1 MYLRKTN
8 KALIKQVRDYAHTSS
23 QEITNI
29 YSMGERF
36 LVHFFFGSN
45 CVGRAFLLTHSPG
58 HPVGLP
64 CTTMAFIQGAGKP
77 TEWMA
82 ISLMLWHHLCSFLYP
97 RLKYCIILRILQHK
111 IRKQLHKR
119 ILCKTSSIS
128 WQNSKEA
135 FLSFED
141 YSMNSSLWQFLLIYV
156 LPQFHMEGYFHT
168 YTAAYTKLVRTSQEI
183 KSF

>member
-45 CVGRAFLLTHSPG
+45 CVGRAFLLTHSSG

-64 CTTMAFIQGAGKP
+64 CTTMAFIQGAGKLHR
-77 TEWMA
+77 MNGRKSHA
-82 ISLMLWHHLCSFLYP
+82 QASSVF
-97 RLKYCIILRILQHK
+97 ILVPK
-111 IRKQLHKR
+111 IKVLHN
-119 ILCKTSSIS
+119 TT
-128 WQNSKEA
+128 
-135 FLSFED
+135 
-141 YSMNSSLWQFLLIYV
+141 
-156 LPQFHMEGYFHT
+156 YFT
-168 YTAAYTKLVRTSQEI
+168 T
-183 KSF
+183 